1 MKRAPM
7 GVNRVRAAAA
17 GGARSR
23 LSTNACKEDY
33 MKSKKQPVVRKP
45 TKKIADSRRVRFG
58 GGCAP
63 AKVVRST
70 DAATADSGA
79 VRFGG
84 GCAPAILS
92 K

>member
-1 MKRAPM
+1 M
-7 GVNRVRAAAA
+7 
-17 GGARSR
+17 
-23 LSTNACKEDY
+23 T
-33 MKSKKQPVVRKP
+33 SKKQPVVRKP
-45 TKKIADSRRVRFG
+45 GKQITDSRKIRYG

-63 AKVVRST
+63 AKLVRSA

-84 GCAPAILS
+84 GCAPARLR

>member
-1 MKRAPM
+1 
-7 GVNRVRAAAA
+7 VVRA
-17 GGARSR
+17 
-23 LSTNACKEDY
+23 
-33 MKSKKQPVVRKP
+33 
-45 TKKIADSRRVRFG
+45 
-58 GGCAP
+58 
-63 AKVVRST
+63 T

>member
-1 MKRAPM
+1 VSIAFAPPLH
-7 GVNRVRAAAA
+7 GVRDRNYRP
-17 GGARSR
+17 
-23 LSTNACKEDY
+23 TACKEKH
-33 MKSKKQPVVRKP
+33 MTSKKLPVVRKP
-45 TKKIADSRRVRFG
+45 TKKITDSRRIRFG

-63 AKVVRST
+63 AKVVRAT

>member
-1 MKRAPM
+1 
-7 GVNRVRAAAA
+7 
-17 GGARSR
+17 
-23 LSTNACKEDY
+23 
-33 MKSKKQPVVRKP
+33 MKSKKLPVVRKP
-45 TKKIADSRRVRFG
+45 GRKIADSRRVRFG

-63 AKVVRST
+63 AKVVRAT
-70 DAATADSGA
+70 DAATANSGA

>member
-1 MKRAPM
+1 MTRKQQ
-7 GVNRVRAAAA
+7 
-17 GGARSR
+17 
-23 LSTNACKEDY
+23 
-33 MKSKKQPVVRKP
+33 KQPVVRKP

-58 GGCAP
+58 SGCAP

-79 VRFGG
+79 IRFGS
-84 GCAPAILS
+84 GCAPASLR

>member
-1 MKRAPM
+1 M
-7 GVNRVRAAAA
+7 
-17 GGARSR
+17 
-23 LSTNACKEDY
+23 T
-33 MKSKKQPVVRKP
+33 SKKQSVVRKP

-70 DAATADSGA
+70 DAATTDSGA